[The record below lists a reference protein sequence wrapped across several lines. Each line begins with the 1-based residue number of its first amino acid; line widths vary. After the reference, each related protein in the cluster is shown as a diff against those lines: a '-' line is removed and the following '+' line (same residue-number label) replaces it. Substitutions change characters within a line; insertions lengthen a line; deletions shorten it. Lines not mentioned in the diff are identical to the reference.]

1 MAYFLALDGGGT
13 STRCWVADDGHVL
26 AGMSCG
32 TVKLMTVGNQTATA
46 RLTTLVERTAEKAGI
61 GLKAITRTCMGL
73 AGISAAAVR
82 GWAQVTLERHVAG
95 EIVLCGDEEIAL
107 EAAFRGGPG
116 ILVIAGTGSHVV
128 GRCSDGTLVSAGGWG
143 PMVSDEGS
151 GSWIGLQAMRAAFQ
165 AKDRGLETQLLTEA
179 QKVWGLD
186 SLGQLIA
193 RVNHHERPD
202 FAELAASVVA
212 CAEAGDPVA
221 VSVLERGGREL
232 ARQVA
237 LVVEKMRVVG
247 CAPEDTSRVAF
258 TGSVLGK
265 VELVQ
270 RAFRQQMASMEGDAR
285 MANVPV
291 EPLEGALWKAWR
303 G

>member
-13 STRCWVADDGHVL
+13 STRCWVADEQRVL

-32 TVKLMTVGNQTATA
+32 TVKLMTVGSQTATA
-46 RLTTLVERTAEKAGI
+46 RLGTLLERTAAKAGV
-61 GLKAITRTCMGL
+61 GLASITRTCMGL

-82 GWAQVTLERHVAG
+82 GWAQVTLEGKVGG
-95 EIVLCGDEEIAL
+95 EVVLCGDEEIAL

-128 GRCSDGTLVSAGGWG
+128 GRTSDGTLVSAGGWG
-143 PMVSDEGS
+143 PVVGDEG
-151 GSWIGLQAMRAAFQ
+151 GGAWIGLQAMRAAFQ
-165 AKDRGLETQLLTEA
+165 AKDRGVATPLLSEA

-193 RVNHHERPD
+193 KVNHHARPD
-202 FAELAASVVA
+202 FSELAECVVR
-212 CAEAGDPVA
+212 CAADGDEVA
-221 VSVLERGGREL
+221 TAVLERAGREL

-237 LVVEKMRVVG
+237 LVISKMQAVG
-247 CAPEDTSRVAF
+247 CELGDTSRVAF

-265 VELVQ
+265 VAVVQ
-270 RAFRQQMASMEGDAR
+270 EAFEQNMRVMATGVQLAT
-285 MANVPV
+285 APV

-303 G
+303 R